1 MTTIK
6 MNDGRS
12 EYDVTEDYYY
22 VGRKIRAAE
31 KANESFIEATGSTEG
46 KILINIANILSVK
59 WGSKY
64 EK

>member
-12 EYDVTEDYYY
+12 EYDVSEDYYR
-22 VGRKIRAAE
+22 VGRLISAAE
-31 KANESFIEATGSTEG
+31 KANEGFIEVTGSAEG

>member
-1 MTTIK
+1 

-12 EYDVTEDYYY
+12 EYDVAEDYYR
-22 VGRKIRAAE
+22 VVRKISSAE
-31 KANESFIEATGSTEG
+31 KANEGFIEVTGSIEG